1 MSYSEYLRC
10 IEAVSTSI
18 HVDEAHDIASVDQWE
33 LADFQD
39 ILDIQHA

>member
-1 MSYSEYLRC
+1 MSYSEYVRC
-10 IEAVSTSI
+10 IAAVSTSI
-18 HVDEAHDIASVDQWE
+18 HVDESYDVAPVDQWE

>member
-1 MSYSEYLRC
+1 MSYSEYIKC

-18 HVDEAHDIASVDQWE
+18 HVDEANDIAPVDQWE

-39 ILDIQHA
+39 ILDIQRA